1 MELIVFYKKRLS
13 ELTQHTNPTD
23 LMKRVINTLQNPTE
37 IVSIYDINQYY
48 ATLFLSDEL
57 CTVYFYP
64 DFTCSLLKPPK
75 NSIPHWSKYI
85 DYIDTKPTTDM
96 DIEWLN
102 QILQQE
108 PVNDKEILEN
118 YINGVPF
125 YEPNCE
131 YERKEQPSPDFGPEL
146 GLDYNEFDFTF
157 DIQSKLQP
165 PPQPQPK
172 PQPKPTLIHKQ
183 KLTKKSKNVN
193 QLPKWK

>member
-37 IVSIYDINQYY
+37 IVSIYDINPYY

-75 NSIPHWSKYI
+75 NSIPHWSRYI
-85 DYIDTKPTTDM
+85 DYIDSKPTMDM

-131 YERKEQPSPDFGPEL
+131 FEKKEQPSPDFGPDL
-146 GLDYNEFDFTF
+146 GIDYNEFDFTF
-157 DIQSKLQP
+157 DIQS
-165 PPQPQPK
+165 QPQPK
-172 PQPKPTLIHKQ
+172 PHPKPTLIHKQ
-183 KLTKKSKNVN
+183 KLTKKTKNVN